1 MAKVTDIQIKG
12 EPVVV
17 FPLKKWEEIQET
29 LEELEE
35 AARFHMALE
44 ESRKKKFTNLSTMKN
59 KYKLK

>member
-1 MAKVTDIQIKG
+1 MAKVTDIKIKG

-29 LEELEE
+29 IEELEE
-35 AARFHMALE
+35 AARFHTAFE
-44 ESRKKKFTNLSTMKN
+44 ESRKKKFTSLDAIKK